1 MSVLYGRTFDL
12 TNLDTMKCFNTIS
25 AGYPFFSYNARKNIG
40 SMMITIAMTATVTDV
55 CAFKRKKDGTPR
67 SAATPK
73 QMICRFVRFKK
84 ILVLTRERSRGTG
97 T

>member
-1 MSVLYGRTFDL
+1 
-12 TNLDTMKCFNTIS
+12 
-25 AGYPFFSYNARKNIG
+25 
-40 SMMITIAMTATVTDV
+40 MMTTIAMTAAVTDV
-55 CAFKRKKDGTPR
+55 CAFKRKKDGTPK